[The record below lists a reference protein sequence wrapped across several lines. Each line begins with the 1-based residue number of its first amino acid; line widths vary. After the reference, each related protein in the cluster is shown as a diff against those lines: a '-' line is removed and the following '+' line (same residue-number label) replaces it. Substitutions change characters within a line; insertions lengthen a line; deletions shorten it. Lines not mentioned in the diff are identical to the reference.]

1 MSEIISIVSEMT
13 RRIGSVSDPEKII
26 LFGSRARGTAHADS
40 DFDILII
47 QDSDQPRYRRAA
59 TLYRILA
66 DLPVEVELV
75 VYTPEEVNQWSRVC
89 RKRSLPRPCAKGK
102 SSMKERT
109 DLVQV
114 WLRKADSNQI
124 FY

>member
-1 MSEIISIVSEMT
+1 MISIVSDMT

-66 DLPVEVELV
+66 DLPLEVELV
-75 VYTPEEVNQWSRVC
+75 VYAPEEVNQWNRVPEAFIATAL
-89 RKRSLPRPCAKGK
+89 REGKVIYERENGPGTGLTAKG
-102 SSMKERT
+102 R
-109 DLVQV
+109 
-114 WLRKADSNQI
+114 
-124 FY
+124 